1 MHAAQQRRELSE
13 LVHVQRPAVVLVEAR
28 EDFPRAR
35 LGKAPQTGHG
45 SARGD
50 RLAEIERARAV
61 RVRALERRLRAL
73 RELGGR
79 VLDAHRGGDG
89 VAEVV
94 PERAGQ
100 EGGHRLGSRAPRIS
114 KPSNATL
121 GEECRSRD
129 SRNDRQT
136 VEGVESGERRVLPT
150 TRRAVVRAR
159 ARWRW
164 GEPRASLSGDRK
176 GDVSVDAREDT
187 PPTTRYTSRSRQ
199 NLSKCPRDRL
209 RRDSVFFLRRRSPA
223 TSLRGS
229 RARTAVGARCL
240 PSA

>member
-1 MHAAQQRRELSE
+1 
-13 LVHVQRPAVVLVEAR
+13 
-28 EDFPRAR
+28 
-35 LGKAPQTGHG
+35 
-45 SARGD
+45 
-50 RLAEIERARAV
+50 
-61 RVRALERRLRAL
+61 
-73 RELGGR
+73 

-187 PPTTRYTSRSRQ
+187 PPTTRYESVAAESLEVPSRLDSAAIRFFPSSAVAGAQ
-199 NLSKCPRDRL
+199 HHSAAVARARPWVRDA
-209 RRDSVFFLRRRSPA
+209 SPA
-223 TSLRGS
+223 PDL
-229 RARTAVGARCL
+229 GARG
-240 PSA
+240 PDRQR